1 MDFLLFIQNHFLHAL
16 PVLLAAL
23 FGIAIVLE
31 RSRSLIQVYPL
42 KDSKAFMH
50 KIEELVARNEIPQ
63 AVALCDQYI
72 EKPVARVVKAA
83 LLRSHLPDEAVEQGL
98 GIAMSEESQKIGKRT
113 PFLATIA
120 NVATLM
126 GLFGTIVGLIQSFQ
140 AVADADPAQKSALL
154 SAGIS
159 TAMNATMLGLG
170 VAIPCMVAY
179 AFLMNRTNKLNGD
192 VEEAALKSLDVLRM
206 RYFRPE
212 LSNGRSGSERSPIQG
227 AA

>member
-1 MDFLLFIQNHFLHAL
+1 MDFFAFIQDHFAHAA
-16 PVLLAAL
+16 PVLLAAV
-23 FGIAIVLE
+23 FGIAIMIE
-31 RSRSLIQVYPL
+31 RMRALVQVYPL
-42 KDSKAFMH
+42 KDSRAFMQ
-50 KIEELVARNEIPQ
+50 KIEEFVSRNEMAQ
-63 AVALCDQYI
+63 AVALCDQHI

-98 GIAMSEESQKIGKRT
+98 GIAVSEENQKIAKRT

-126 GLFGTIVGLIQSFQ
+126 GLFGTILGLIQSFK

-179 AFLMNRTNKLNGD
+179 AFLQNRTNKLQHEVD
-192 VEEAALKSLDVLRM
+192 EAALKTLDVIRM

-212 LSNGRSGSERSPIQG
+212 LSNGRTSHKPIQG
-227 AA
+227 VA